1 MLIIAHERSSR
12 YGALLNCVHGMVFMA
27 TPHRGS
33 AFASWGST
41 IALLVRFAQFGSA
54 TNAKLLAALR
64 RNSKTLSDISTQFV
78 ERGAGLKFVTFYET
92 EALDYVGS
100 LVIDEPLIQ
109 HRIFLLAHT

>member
-12 YGALLNCVHGMVFMA
+12 YGALLNCVRSMVFMA

-33 AFASWGST
+33 TYASWGST
-41 IALLVRFAQFGSA
+41 PARLVRFAQFGSG

-64 RNSKTLSDISTQFV
+64 RNSKTLFDISSQFV
-78 ERGAGLKFVTFYET
+78 ERGAGLQFVTFYET

-100 LVIDEPLIQ
+100 LVIDEPFIRY
-109 HRIFLLAHT
+109 RILSAHAS